1 MEKEGS
7 FRLFAEPSALIRV
20 NAKYTDYTHCLRS
33 KVKAFLSTESIA
45 SLSSQRIDDWWL
57 CDDSN

>member
-45 SLSSQRIDDWWL
+45 SLSI
-57 CDDSN
+57 